1 MKVERFRPD
10 IKQGLTKKQVEQR
23 IQDKLYFIDHAA
35 KTKTIP
41 EIILRNLITPF
52 NLLNLFLACAVILS
66 GSYKNLLFMGV
77 VICNT
82 LISTIQEIHAKRLID
97 KLSILAT
104 TKATVVREGKLQKI
118 DIHDLVLDDIIRL
131 DRGDQVVVDSIIQTG
146 EVEVNES
153 IITGEVDPIYKKEE
167 ELILS
172 GSFITSGS
180 CYAKVEHV
188 GSENYTSKIA
198 TGSKYVKKVKS
209 EIMLTLNK
217 IIKVVSIIIL
227 TLGILLF
234 LRQ

>member
-1 MKVERFRPD
+1 
-10 IKQGLTKKQVEQR
+10 
-23 IQDKLYFIDHAA
+23 
-35 KTKTIP
+35 
-41 EIILRNLITPF
+41 
-52 NLLNLFLACAVILS
+52 FLACAVILS

-180 CYAKVEHV
+180 CY
-188 GSENYTSKIA
+188 
-198 TGSKYVKKVKS
+198 
-209 EIMLTLNK
+209 
-217 IIKVVSIIIL
+217 
-227 TLGILLF
+227 
-234 LRQ
+234 